1 MQYKTILFD
10 MDGTVTDSAP
20 GIINSIM
27 YALEKFHITV
37 EDRSFLRK
45 FVGPPIKDSL
55 KKYYNFPDEDCT
67 RAVIYFREYFTEK
80 GMYENDVY
88 DGMIQVLEQIKESGR
103 RTILATSKPEEH
115 AIQIAKYFRIDQYF
129 DFIAG
134 ATMDSSRIKKAD
146 VITYALESCGID
158 DLSSAVMVGDRE
170 YDIFGA
176 KETGLDSI
184 GVLYGY
190 GGREELEHA
199 GADYI
204 AERVWDILNY
214 I

>member
-20 GIINSIM
+20 GIVNSIM

-37 EDRSFLRK
+37 EDRSLLYK

-67 RAVIYFREYFTEK
+67 RAVTYFREYFVKK
-80 GMYENDVY
+80 GMYENEVY
-88 DGMIQVLEQIKESGR
+88 DGMEQVLERIKNSGR

-190 GGREELEHA
+190 GGREELERA

-204 AERVWDILNY
+204 AESVGDILNY